1 MTIQGLVGLCV
12 NAHINSFNLFLKLLM
27 CYNQTIKIDR
37 NKDFIPLG
45 RKYVILKGLPFP
57 YFLSRNS
64 LDF

>member
-1 MTIQGLVGLCV
+1 M
-12 NAHINSFNLFLKLLM
+12 
-27 CYNQTIKIDR
+27 YYYQTNIKIDK

-57 YFLSRNS
+57 YILSENS